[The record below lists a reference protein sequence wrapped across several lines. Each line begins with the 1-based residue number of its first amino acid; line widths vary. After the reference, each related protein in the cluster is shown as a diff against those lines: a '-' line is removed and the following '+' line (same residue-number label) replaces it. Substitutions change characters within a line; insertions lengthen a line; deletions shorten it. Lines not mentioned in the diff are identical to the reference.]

1 MPAEGIVVGGWMLE
15 RAGGGNCPAVGCVQ
29 LVFSDPLQEAL
40 RFRSQKTQH
49 PSLLETV
56 GFPRASGGRRL
67 GLGPQVKN
75 GPL

>member
-1 MPAEGIVVGGWMLE
+1 MLDCA
-15 RAGGGNCPAVGCVQ
+15 RGGNRPLLGCAQ

-40 RFRSQKTQH
+40 RFRSQKSQH

-56 GFPRASGGRRL
+56 GFPGASGGRRL
-67 GLGPQVKN
+67 GLGPHVKS